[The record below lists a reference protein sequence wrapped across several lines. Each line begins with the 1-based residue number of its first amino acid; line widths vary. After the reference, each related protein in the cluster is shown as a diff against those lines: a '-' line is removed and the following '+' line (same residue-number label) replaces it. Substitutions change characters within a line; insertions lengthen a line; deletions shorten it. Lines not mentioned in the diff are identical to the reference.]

1 MFSLEMLGC
10 YNDEPRSQRYPPFL
24 GRGRPSQGNFIASH
38 PTCARALLNS
48 ALAAFKAST
57 NFPVEGTAAFKVPGV
72 SWSDHLSFWR
82 SGYPAL

>member
-1 MFSLEMLGC
+1 MSREASGIRLFSVAVVRAREIL
-10 YNDEPRSQRYPPFL
+10 S
-24 GRGRPSQGNFIASH
+24 PSY

-48 ALAAFKAST
+48 ALAAFKAIT
-57 NFPVEGTAAFKVPGV
+57 NFPVEGTAAFSRVPGV